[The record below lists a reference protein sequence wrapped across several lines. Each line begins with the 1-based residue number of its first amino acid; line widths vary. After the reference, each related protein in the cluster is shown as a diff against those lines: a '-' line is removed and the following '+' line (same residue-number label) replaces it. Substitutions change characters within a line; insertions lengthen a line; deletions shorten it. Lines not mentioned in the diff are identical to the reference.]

1 MKNNKIQ
8 YEMLGVYV
16 QLKNIVQK
24 YMMLKKH
31 FLYIDNINEVKGN
44 KEVGK
49 TLTQMEIQIE
59 NLKRNIT
66 TYKKSL

>member
-1 MKNNKIQ
+1 
-8 YEMLGVYV
+8 MLGVYV

-24 YMMLKKH
+24 YMMIKKH
-31 FLYIDNINEVKGN
+31 FLYIDIINEVRGN
-44 KEVGK
+44 KEVEK